1 MRHFIIL
8 TDEEINTLKNDGIV
22 KTSFKPGDPYTRQV
36 VYLTT
41 QKGYEI
47 DLKCL
52 DDLEQG
58 CGTCKYINKGI
69 CEEPCSSCDI
79 RLGNN
84 KWEPEEGEKDKDE

>member
-1 MRHFIIL
+1 MGK
-8 TDEEINTLKNDGIV
+8 TNAQKYEEVFGFPP
-22 KTSFKPGDPYTRQV
+22 FKPGDPYTRQV

-84 KWEPEEGEKDKDE
+84 KWEPEEEDGDKL